1 LVLRDVVLVAFVVAL
16 RVAVRAVPRAD
27 FFAVDRVAL
36 GMVATRLWG

>member
-1 LVLRDVVLVAFVVAL
+1 VPRVVVLVAFVVAL

-36 GMVATRLWG
+36 GMGATRLWG